1 MWISG
6 ASLLIFKNTLFALTW
21 LKLIKDSPVY
31 SFVLSSLLS
40 HLVIYPFTTII
51 RQLQTNDKVEL
62 MMNKRV

>member
-6 ASLLIFKNTLFALTW
+6 ATLLIFKNTLFALTW